1 MRMQII
7 GRILIKKTLCSIVF
21 QYTNVGRIHKNK
33 LGKSEKSTDSLKDF
47 YYRYIKRN
55 LKFIPIIGLIV
66 LFAVTMGQN
75 PEDIDATKIENISFV
90 DRVTETFKSFSESF
104 DFSNKLKLVFSII
117 LIITIWTGYKYW
129 LVRLKP
135 IRRNPNLSERL
146 IVVTIVIIFIERH
159 VVMNS
164 PIGKYIDWILFL
176 SFLYIVVAGSWF
188 LAKTIDGI
196 DLSSDLYCWGLRLLG
211 LIVAFF
217 GILLFASSSL
227 ALTITNS
234 KLVFNNIYWIAS
246 VCIILLGAFM
256 EYRSFRR
263 HPAIHVW

>member
-1 MRMQII
+1 M
-7 GRILIKKTLCSIVF
+7 S
-21 QYTNVGRIHKNK
+21 RIHKNK
-33 LGKSEKSTDSLKDF
+33 LGKSERSTNFLKDF
-47 YYRYIKRN
+47 YYKYIKIN

-66 LFAVTMGQN
+66 LFVVTMGQN
-75 PEDIDATKIENISFV
+75 PEDIDVTKVENTSFV
-90 DRVTETFKSFSESF
+90 NQVTETFKSFSESF
-104 DFSNKLKLVFSII
+104 DFSNKLELVFSII

-135 IRRNPNLSERL
+135 IRRNPKLSERL

-159 VVMNS
+159 VVMDS
-164 PIGKYIDWILFL
+164 PIGRYIDWILFL

-188 LAKTIDGI
+188 LAKTIDRI

-211 LIVAFF
+211 LIVAFL
-217 GILLFASSSL
+217 GMLLFASSSL